1 MPNSFVYQLILIN
14 FLLNYQSIG
23 RRLEESKSKLEL
35 MMKSSQEMLTKMKLD
50 EKEKD
55 EGWGSGTES
64 SSSGSSFNGDG
75 DQRSDQ
81 ASAGFGPMFKD
92 RDHFNSLHMV

>member
-1 MPNSFVYQLILIN
+1 M
-14 FLLNYQSIG
+14 
-23 RRLEESKSKLEL
+23 R
-35 MMKSSQEMLTKMKLD
+35 
-50 EKEKD
+50 
-55 EGWGSGTES
+55 GWGSGTES
-64 SSSGSSFNGDG
+64 SSSSGSSFNDEEK